1 MLSLARF
8 RLGLLVKVGTTQSA
22 RHRDFALDW
31 AFEFETS
38 IRDRDRLMS
47 DNSHPV
53 FSASLVQMIRCPV
66 TKSDLTVASEQA
78 VSDLN
83 ERIGNRTLLN
93 QIGQVIEEP
102 IESGFINQD
111 GSLLLP
117 VRGGIVIL
125 VVDQAIPIGQS
136 VA

>member
-1 MLSLARF
+1 
-8 RLGLLVKVGTTQSA
+8 
-22 RHRDFALDW
+22 
-31 AFEFETS
+31 
-38 IRDRDRLMS
+38 
-47 DNSHPV
+47 
-53 FSASLVQMIRCPV
+53 MIRCPV

-78 VSDLN
+78 VSDRN

>member
-1 MLSLARF
+1 
-8 RLGLLVKVGTTQSA
+8 
-22 RHRDFALDW
+22 
-31 AFEFETS
+31 
-38 IRDRDRLMS
+38 
-47 DNSHPV
+47 
-53 FSASLVQMIRCPV
+53 MIRCPV
-66 TKSDLTVASEQA
+66 TKSDLTVASEQT

-83 ERIGNRTLLN
+83 VRIGNRKLLN
-93 QIGQVIEEP
+93 QNGQVIEEP

>member
-1 MLSLARF
+1 
-8 RLGLLVKVGTTQSA
+8 
-22 RHRDFALDW
+22 
-31 AFEFETS
+31 
-38 IRDRDRLMS
+38 
-47 DNSHPV
+47 
-53 FSASLVQMIRCPV
+53 MIRCPV